1 MFREEIS
8 DEIEVLAGAGA
19 VWRVLTDFEGYS
31 EWNTFIRPVVGAAEV
46 GARLRVQVRPPGGR
60 AMAFRPRVT
69 AVVPQRELRWKGRLW
84 APGLLDGEHIFEI
97 EPLGPDRVRL
107 VQREIF
113 SGLLVPLARGRIR
126 EETIAGFREM
136 DRALKERA
144 EASGSG
150 YGGSPPSAP
159 GA

>member
-60 AMAFRPRVT
+60 AMAFRPRLT
-69 AVVPQRELRWKGRLW
+69 AVVPQRELRWKGWLW
-84 APGLLDGEHIFEI
+84 APGLLDGEHVFEI
-97 EPLGPDRVRL
+97 EPLGPDKVRF

-113 SGLLVPLARGRIR
+113 RGLLVPLVSKKTLDQIV
-126 EETIAGFREM
+126 AGFGDM
-136 DRALKERA
+136 NRALKERV
-144 EASGSG
+144 EESRSIG
-150 YGGSPPSAP
+150 P
-159 GA
+159 

>member
-97 EPLGPDRVRL
+97 EPLGPDKVRF

-113 SGLLVPLARGRIR
+113 RGLLVPLVSKK
-126 EETIAGFREM
+126 TLDQTVAGFGDMNRG
-136 DRALKERA
+136 LKERA
-144 EASGSG
+144 EVGRWIG
-150 YGGSPPSAP
+150 P
-159 GA
+159 